1 MAAIVMRYC
10 FSTSANCS
18 AVPSSWPARSVSVS
32 VTAGAYRLEKP
43 RILAHTLQG
52 VCCAEGF
59 LHVLFLQGSF
69 QIVEAVIL
77 GKQPH
82 KLADHCFVVQAAEY
96 FVVICAH
103 LCITFLDRHD
113 MLIPFCPADCLFLFS
128 IKIIS

>member
-10 FSTSANCS
+10 FSTSANCF

-43 RILAHTLQG
+43 RFWHTPFR

-82 KLADHCFVVQAAEY
+82 KLADHCFVVQATEY